1 MLVVIF
7 GKVDLLGADPNWKDL
22 IEYCKENESYI
33 EDKDLIQKL

>member
-7 GKVDLLGADPNWKDL
+7 GKVNLLSNDTNWADL

-33 EDKDLIQKL
+33 EDKELIQLL